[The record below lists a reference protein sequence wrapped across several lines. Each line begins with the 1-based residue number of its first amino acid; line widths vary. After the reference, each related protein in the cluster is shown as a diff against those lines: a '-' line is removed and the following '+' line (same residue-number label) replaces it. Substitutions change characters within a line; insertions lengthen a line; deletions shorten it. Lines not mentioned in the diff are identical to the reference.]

1 MSKTKVKKIER
12 KNNIVAK
19 VSGIFLF
26 ALFIFTLA
34 TYQTF
39 DKLKNIESSSIT
51 YDLEVKELSNTEEL
65 SGCKTLYVDD
75 NEDVN
80 AYSFDGGVTWK
91 NSNYA
96 TVCENK
102 KVEVFGMNER
112 EDIIARGEIDVNDLD
127 ENLPKI
133 YLDYET
139 EVVSLDSTELL
150 KGVTGLNGETD
161 VTKNIDVSYEDLGYN
176 NVLVSYY
183 LTNENGTTK
192 VERLIKQENDNED
205 LQALNNEVKALEIE
219 DRALD
224 IIDLE
229 EENNDELDDLANA
242 TRAGSSKPTVKYTAD
257 SYQCLAGET
266 RTAKIKIVNP
276 DGKVTIKKY
285 GSDNNAV
292 ATVVTHPTKKSDCK
306 NTDCAYV
313 QINCLKAGTAKVSAT
328 LSNGQVATATTKVSK
343 ASKGFAKF
351 NKSSYECLEYRNIE
365 IGITVESEDHKVT
378 LKSLKSSDSSIG
390 TVKKVTESK
399 KGLDRYYVY
408 NIECKKQG
416 TVKLT
421 ATTSSDTS
429 ATAEV
434 KVKSGNTGSESK
446 AYASPAEV
454 VCKKGTKTLVNIT
467 APIKHLSDKL
477 EIDNFKSVKM
487 GDQAIATITRSTNLQ
502 TSCVGCTTYEIACV
516 KAGTTKVTATTNK
529 GVTLTVPVKVYN
541 DSSVSEKGVITFDKD
556 YTCTAGKS
564 VSGTLTIVS
573 GDSSAELKSLTSS
586 NKNVATVTKGT
597 TTKNKTTFKIKC
609 IKKGNVIIT
618 AKSSTGA
625 SGTASVTVNAAPV
638 DPGKVTVKS
647 SNVCIEGKTI
657 TETVTITK
665 ASTGAQKLK
674 SVTSSNTKVATV
686 SIKSQETNSKTNETK
701 AKVEIKC
708 VKEGKTSIKYTS
720 EKGATASEDVTVN
733 SSSTAA
739 EETVKFEK
747 ESITCVKG
755 KKISV
760 VVTSSKSPFDIN
772 TLKSSDTKVATV
784 AKDPTNTLK
793 CINCMSLQVTCKEKG
808 TATISIM
815 NTKGAKGTAKVTV
828 KSNEVSKG
836 VKFEKSSYEC
846 DMSKKHTVEV
856 EVTTSNASISSI
868 ESSSTKIATV
878 KLGES
883 SKVSGGVKYKAKV
896 TCLQDGAVTLTA
908 KDNTGA
914 KATTKVTV
922 KNGGTITGL
931 KNFTCK
937 VGETNSFLIKTPGY
951 KVNGTPVI
959 ATPSSFKSS
968 DEKVAVIR
976 NSTGLQVDCI
986 DCRMVEVVC
995 KSQGTATLEAKS
1007 SGGATIKAK
1016 VTVNGKST
1024 ANKVKFDSNS
1034 YTCDVSENKEI
1045 KATVTAGIDEIKSI
1059 ESSDKSIATVS
1070 YKVSDK
1076 IGTSII
1082 YVASIKCKKKG
1093 SVTLTATSELNA
1105 KGTAKVTV
1113 KESTTPTESLF
1124 FEKDS
1129 YTCTPGKKIT
1139 INAYGRQE
1147 ITKATSS
1154 NKSIATVKIVNKTTT
1169 SSTNKTDK
1177 GTYVS
1182 NCATANTSAAKD
1194 PNLAVASCVVVDTT
1208 KLEVNCIKEGSVN
1221 ITVTGKGGAKGVTKV
1236 TVSKGSSS
1244 KKSTI
1249 KFDKA
1254 YTCVAG
1260 KTITGKLTIT
1270 NAAKDETIKS
1280 VKSSD
1285 TKIAT
1290 VALKG
1295 SISGSSTKTQEVTIK
1310 CVKAGTVTLT
1320 ATTSAKSSG
1329 TTKVTVTKKNTS
1341 TSSVKFDK
1349 SEYKCT
1355 KGSKISG
1362 QAIVTNGELKS
1373 LRTSSVL
1380 IAHIAAGNKVK
1391 NGNNMTVPFT
1401 ITCTK
1406 VGTATITATDA
1417 KGNTATAK
1425 VTTTSAGGGTTTVP
1439 TTPTQTGEIK
1449 FAQTAITCIPG
1460 RKVFTRVIATNGLTV
1475 SSLKSSNANVASIEK
1490 NSSFS
1495 YSDPNATAVLVR
1507 CLSSGDVTLT
1517 ATASDGKTASAKV
1530 TVTGD
1535 SRAIIDDYESILS
1548 AVEGD
1553 LVESV
1558 YNVTEN
1564 AEEE

>member
-102 KVEVFGMNER
+102 TVEVLGMNEK
-112 EDIIARGEIDVNDLD
+112 ENIIARGEVEVNDLD

-139 EVVSLDSTELL
+139 EVVSLDSNELL

-192 VERLIKQENDNED
+192 VERLIKQDNDNEE
-205 LQALNNEVKALEIE
+205 LQALNNEVKTLEIE

-224 IIDLE
+224 IIEVE
-229 EENNDELDDLANA
+229 EENNDETDDLANA
-242 TRAGSSKPTVKYTAD
+242 TRGKSTKPTVKYTAD
-257 SYQCLAGET
+257 TYQCLAGET

-276 DGKVTIKKY
+276 DGKVTVKKY

-292 ATVVTHPTKKSDCK
+292 ATVVAHPTKKGDCK
-306 NTDCAYV
+306 NTECAYV
-313 QINCLKAGTAKVSAT
+313 QINCIKAGTAKVSAT
-328 LSNGQVATATTKVSK
+328 LSNGQVATATAKVSK
-343 ASKGFAKF
+343 KSKGYAKF
-351 NKSSYECLEYRNIE
+351 NKSSYSCKEGKDIE
-365 IGITVESEDHKVT
+365 VGVTVESEDHKVT
-378 LKSLKSSDSSIG
+378 LKSLKSSDTSIG
-390 TVKKVTESK
+390 KVSKVTESN

-408 NIECKKQG
+408 KVECKKAG
-416 TVKLT
+416 TIKLT

-434 KVKSGNTGSESK
+434 KVTKNDEGSNQ
-446 AYASPAEV
+446 AGYASPTEV
-454 VCKKGTKTLVNIT
+454 VCKKGTKQLVNIT
-467 APIKHLSDKL
+467 APMKYGSNNVEVDR
-477 EIDNFKSVKM
+477 FKSVKM
-487 GDQAIATITRSTNLQ
+487 GDTSIATITTSKNVQTN
-502 TSCVGCTTYEIACV
+502 CYGCTTYEVTCV
-516 KAGTTKVTATTNK
+516 KSGTTKITATTNK
-529 GVTLTVPVKVYN
+529 GATVTVPVKVYP
-541 DSSVSEKGVITFDKD
+541 DSSVSDKGTVTFDKD

-564 VSGTLTIVS
+564 ISGTVTIVS

-586 NKNVATVTKGT
+586 NKNVATVTKGN
-597 TTKNKTTFKIKC
+597 TTKKVTSFKIKC
-609 IKKGNVIIT
+609 IKKGTVTLT

-625 SGTASVTVNAAPV
+625 SGVASVTVNAAPV

-657 TETVTITK
+657 TETVKISK

-674 SVTSSNTKVATV
+674 SAKSSDSSIATV
-686 SIKSQETNSKTNETK
+686 SIKSQDTDKKTNETK

-708 VKEGKTSIKYTS
+708 IKEGKVAINYTS
-720 EKGATASEDVTVN
+720 EKGATASESVTVN
-733 SSSTAA
+733 SKSTAA

-747 ESITCVKG
+747 DSISCVKG

-760 VVTSSKSPFDIN
+760 VVTSSMSPFDIN
-772 TLKSSDTKVATV
+772 TLKSSDSKVASV

-793 CINCMSLQVTCKEKG
+793 CINCMSIQVTCKEKG

-868 ESSSTKIATV
+868 ESSSTKTATV

-931 KNFTCK
+931 KNFSCK
-937 VGETNSFLIKTPGY
+937 VGETNTFLIKTPSY

-995 KSQGTATLEAKS
+995 KSKGTATLEAKS

-1016 VTVNGKST
+1016 VTVNGKSE
-1024 ANKVKFDSNS
+1024 ANKVTFDKSS
-1034 YTCDVSENKEI
+1034 YTCDVGNNK
-1045 KATVTAGIDEIKSI
+1045 KVTATISAGIDKITSV
-1059 ESSDKSIATVS
+1059 ESSDKSIASVS
-1070 YKVSDK
+1070 FKQS
-1076 IGTSII
+1076 GTSGTAKVYTATIT
-1082 YVASIKCKKKG
+1082 CKKKG
-1093 SVTLTATSELNA
+1093 SVTITATSELKA

-1113 KESTTPTESLF
+1113 KESTVVTGEIAF
-1124 FEKDS
+1124 AEKT
-1129 YTCTPGKKIT
+1129 YYCKPGKTLT
-1139 INAYGRQE
+1139 IDAFGSQE
-1147 ITKATSS
+1147 VNKVTSS
-1154 NKSIATVKIVNKTTT
+1154 NKNIATVSLTGMYATTT
-1169 SSTNKTDK
+1169 NGNLKDDA
-1177 GTYVS
+1177 VS
-1182 NCATANTSAAKD
+1182 RCAVYSKEAAQRCHSYIYSQMK
-1194 PNLAVASCVVVDTT
+1194 V
-1208 KLEVNCIKEGSVN
+1208 KCIKEGSVN
-1221 ITVTGKGGAKGVTKV
+1221 ITATTKGGAKAVAKV
-1236 TVSKGSSS
+1236 TVSKDSGS
-1244 KKSTI
+1244 KKSTV
-1249 KFDKA
+1249 KFDKT
-1254 YTCVAG
+1254 YSCVVG

-1285 TKIAT
+1285 NKIAT

-1295 SISGSSTKTQEVTIK
+1295 NISGSGTKTQEVTIK
-1310 CVKAGTVTLT
+1310 CVKTGTVTLT

-1329 TTKVTVTKKNTS
+1329 TTKVTVTKKDTS

-1362 QAIVTNGELKS
+1362 QATVTNGELKS

-1380 IAHIAAGNKVK
+1380 IAHIAAGSKVK
-1391 NGNNMTVPFT
+1391 NGKNMTVPFT

-1417 KGNTATAK
+1417 KGNTAVAK
-1425 VTTTSAGGGTTTVP
+1425 VTTVSAGGGTTSEP

-1535 SRAIIDDYESILS
+1535 SRAIIDDYDSILS

-1558 YNVTEN
+1558 FNVTEN